1 MMRIK
6 IAVPAAGSATAY
18 HIAAT
23 LPDCISCTIRQ
34 EYNTG
39 VWQLDMEYLPTGEYA
54 NLLVVGNAIVC
65 TPNPVQG
72 QQSFRIAKIRRS
84 LGGTIGVTAY
94 HISYMHSS
102 EVCLPFVNG
111 GQAWSAAQAWSA
123 SINSIANP
131 LQGVKL
137 CTITDTAAGAFGV
150 HLLRPK
156 SFRELIFDQ
165 LIPAYGGAVTFNNL
179 TVTWGPETNPD
190 RGVRLLGGVN
200 VVGCSTEADTS
211 GWESG
216 IYPFYGEHGNESQ
229 PYLDLGEVIS
239 YGLDLPENIIP
250 MDFTSRFE
258 SPPTATK
265 LRSVAERYA
274 QQRAAEFHPLAIEIE
289 RIPDDAVIM
298 PGDTVHINVRQLGVV
313 ADRVVTAIV
322 YDALRGVIS
331 SVEVGSQ
338 EKNTL
343 AKLLTGEMR

>member
-1 MMRIK
+1 MNRIK
-6 IAVPAAGSATAY
+6 IAVPVGGSATAY
-18 HIAAT
+18 SIAAT

-39 VWQLDMEYLPTGEYA
+39 VWQLDMEYLPNGEFA
-54 NLLVVGNAIVC
+54 NLLTVGNAIVC

-72 QQSFRIAKIRRS
+72 PQTFRIAQIRRS
-84 LGGTIGVTAY
+84 IGDTIFVTAY

-102 EVCLPFVNG
+102 EVCLPFLNG
-111 GQAWSAAQAWSA
+111 GQAWSASQAWSA
-123 SINSIANP
+123 AITSITNP

-150 HLLRPK
+150 HLLQPK

-165 LIPAYGGAVTFNNL
+165 LIPAYGGAVTFDNL
-179 TVTWGPETNPD
+179 SVIWGPETNPD

-200 VVGCSTEADTS
+200 VIGCSTEVDTS
-211 GWESG
+211 DWESG
-216 IYPFYGEHGNESQ
+216 IYPFYGERGNESQ
-229 PYLDLGEVIS
+229 PYLDLGEVVS

-274 QQRAAEFHPLAIEIE
+274 QQRAAEYHPLAIAIE
-289 RIPDDAVIM
+289 CIPDDALIM
-298 PGDTVHINVRQLGVV
+298 PGDTVHINVRQLGVEAV
-313 ADRVVTAIV
+313 RVVTAIE
-322 YDALRGVIS
+322 YNALRGVIAA
-331 SVEVGSQ
+331 VEVGNQ
-338 EKNTL
+338 ERNTL
-343 AKLLTGEMR
+343 AKLLAR